1 MTATSHLHIAGINM
15 ELANLPEVFAE
26 CLVQWSVARGIVGT
40 IRTCRF
46 LVSGLFVAVMDNYA
60 LNLVS
65 IPRRFRALKISF
77 PDAFPE
83 WSPLN
88 GSSSSTVSLNS
99 QLSSIQ
105 NATVPAKA

>member
-1 MTATSHLHIAGINM
+1 MATTPHFYIVGINM

-26 CLVQWSVARGIVGT
+26 CLIQWSIAQSIVST

-46 LVSGLFVAVMDNYA
+46 LVSGLFVAVMDNYT

-65 IPRRFRALKISF
+65 IPLHFSALKMSF

-88 GSSSSTVSLNS
+88 SSSSSTVSLNS

-105 NATVPAKA
+105 NATVPAKV